1 VVTDHLVV
9 VLVVYD
15 CGSAINKEHW
25 LPSGVAAAPDIDCGR
40 SDKRIGVGRWE
51 TVECV

>member
-15 CGSAINKEHW
+15 CGSATNKVHW
-25 LPSGVAAAPDIDCGR
+25 LLSGVVAAAPDIDCGR
-40 SDKRIGVGRWE
+40 SDKCIGVGRWE
-51 TVECV
+51 SL